1 MCGATVSEWISE
13 INTWAYGIATAI
25 GAGAFALVRKII
37 TNERQIDLL
46 KAEIT
51 VREEYRKQRDEA
63 INAQLSEIRDDVKQL
78 MVKHG

>member
-1 MCGATVSEWISE
+1 MSEWMSE
-13 INTWAYGIATAI
+13 LNTWAYGIATAI
-25 GAGAFALVRKII
+25 VAGATVLIRKII
-37 TNERQIDLL
+37 TNETQINLL

-63 INAQLSEIRDDVKQL
+63 FNAQLSEIRDDVKQL